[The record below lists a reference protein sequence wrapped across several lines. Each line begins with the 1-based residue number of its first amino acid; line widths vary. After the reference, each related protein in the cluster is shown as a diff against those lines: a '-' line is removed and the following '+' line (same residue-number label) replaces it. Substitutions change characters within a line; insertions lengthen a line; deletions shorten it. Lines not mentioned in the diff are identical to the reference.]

1 MISEAIAVGT
11 GYVIFNNDGE
21 FQKLGLKNVPGTHF
35 QRRNLLVGKNGSGK
49 TRFLNA
55 LYSEFKSR
63 PPSDAA
69 AVVRLDFSNFHLSG
83 GKASGKPADKGL
95 FDILI
100 LEEEASFFDFLELA
114 EQENL
119 KFIHDITKSKIL
131 YTEGLRRRLDRGLG
145 RMNDHLR
152 EFIGY
157 EIYFG
162 DEPEHEPIIRKV
174 DEGGKSARER
184 PYRDMLAEFSPGERF
199 IFYLCIFMYYVET
212 VRGKGVILLLDEPE
226 LHLHPRVLT
235 EVMRWLYESTAVKQL
250 WVATHSLFLMP
261 LFCFEEICLFEDGT
275 IMPRDSK
282 MYRRAYG
289 DLVGLGDDG
298 MFELLKSIDSWEYYR
313 FIVECFCPPT
323 TVGRANPRDEQFVNF
338 VRSINAGRS
347 GGIRVLDYGA
357 GEWRIWEC
365 LQLAHSLGELDAGKI
380 RYEAYEPYPR
390 EETLRR
396 LEMAYGENP
405 FQMYSRID
413 DVPDHSYDV
422 VVLMNVLHE
431 IDILDWEQTFRDI
444 RRVLTPEGV
453 LIFLEVK
460 TLSLGEQPYGN
471 TGYLVLGSEEVR
483 RLFRPDSPGTGDGSS
498 ESRKTNCWA
507 IKAFLLDRV
516 DRASVRECVNSLI
529 DSSKTVLTQAFNE
542 KMAAAHGGAGS
553 PGTGL
558 TARKYAFWSQQYI
571 NAVLAL
577 ERLENRG
584 QLTVIAGGGQE
595 PSKINFQGFSTP

>member
-1 MISEAIAVGT
+1 MST
-11 GYVIFNNDGE
+11 GYIIFNDNRE
-21 FQKLGLKNVPGTHF
+21 FQKLGLKNVQGTRF

-69 AVVRLDFSNFHLSG
+69 AVVRLDFSNFHMSG
-83 GKASGKPADKGL
+83 GTASGKPVKGL

-100 LEEEASFFDFLELA
+100 LEEKASFFDFLELA
-114 EQENL
+114 EQETL

-131 YTEGLRRRLDRGLG
+131 YTEGLHQRLDRGIG
-145 RMNDHLR
+145 KMNAHLR
-152 EFIGY
+152 DFIGY
-157 EIYFG
+157 EMGFG
-162 DEPEHEPIIRKV
+162 DEPEQEPVIRKV
-174 DEGGKSARER
+174 DEEGNSTRER

-199 IFYLCIFMYYVET
+199 IFYLCIFLYYVET
-212 VRGKGVILLLDEPE
+212 VHSKGVILLMDEPE
-226 LHLHPRVLT
+226 LHLHPRVLM
-235 EVMRWLYESTAVKQL
+235 EVMRWLYESPAVKQL

-261 LFCFEEICLFEDGT
+261 LFRFEEICLFEDGT
-275 IMPRDSK
+275 IMPRDSE

-289 DLVGLGDDG
+289 DLVGLGDSG
-298 MFELLKSIDSWEYYR
+298 MFELLKSIDSWEYYS

-323 TVGRANPRDEQFVNF
+323 TVGRANPRDEQFVKF
-338 VRSINAGRS
+338 VSSINAGGS
-347 GGIRVLDYGA
+347 GEIRVLDYGA

-365 LQLAHSLGELDAGKI
+365 LQLAHSLGELVAGKI

-390 EETLRR
+390 EKALRR
-396 LEMAYGENP
+396 LEMAYGANP
-405 FQMYSRID
+405 FPMYNRID
-413 DVPDHSYDV
+413 DVPDHRYDV

-444 RRVLTPEGV
+444 RRVLAPEGV

-471 TGYLVLGSEEVR
+471 TGYLVLGSGEVR
-483 RLFRPDSPGTGDGSS
+483 QLFKLDSAELGTGSR
-498 ESRKTNCWA
+498 ESRKSNCWA
-507 IKAFLLDRV
+507 IKAGLLDRV
-516 DRASVRECVNSLI
+516 DRSSVRECINSLI
-529 DSSKTVLTQAFNE
+529 DSSKDVLTQAFNE
-542 KMAAAHGGAGS
+542 KMAVAHGVDDRAGA
-553 PGTGL
+553 GL

-577 ERLENRG
+577 ERLERRG
-584 QLTVIAGGGQE
+584 QLTVIAGGGEE
-595 PSKINFQGFSTP
+595 PVKINFQGFSMP